1 MEEHKMKKTLCLFLA
16 TILLVVLAVG
26 CNQAGPAPAPAPA
39 PDPAPADPGTNEPA
53 PPPAEDPAEGE
64 AVTLSFMLNSPELTE
79 YYNNMAA
86 AYNEFTGGRVTIDMF
101 IEQND
106 YQTLL
111 LSRLNA
117 GQTPDMFMSS
127 AYAENMLFRDFTVDL
142 TNESF
147 MAHIDPNVL
156 NSVTVDGEITGYP
169 FVLQSH
175 AFIYNL
181 DLFEQAGI
189 TQKPE
194 TLEELRS
201 VCETLDAA
209 GIQPFASGFAEW
221 WVLPQTVYPAMSDVY
236 GSDFE
241 GFFASIAAGA
251 TVFGDLPELDFA
263 LDMLDLIN
271 EYSGNRPMESTFDDQ
286 VGSMANGTVAMIH
299 QGNWAEDS
307 IRSANPDIRI
317 GYVLH
322 PRLSGSA
329 VLAVES
335 NLTFR
340 VGRTENTQETLMWLE
355 WLTTSDFGKSW
366 IPEQIKQMSPQIG
379 AAMPDSLLAEE
390 TAVYLDK
397 GQTAPWWIFTGPEGI
412 EEPFGRAFQ
421 SYVAGTSTRDQL
433 RNELNSLFS

>member
-1 MEEHKMKKTLCLFLA
+1 MEVNKMKKTLCLILA
-16 TILLVVLAVG
+16 LTLLVALAAG
-26 CNQAGPAPAPAPA
+26 CNPAEPSSNPPPEQPPAPTNSN
-39 PDPAPADPGTNEPA
+39 DPAAQPPKEPT
-53 PPPAEDPAEGE
+53 EGE

-142 TNESF
+142 TNEPF

-175 AFIYNL
+175 AYIYNI

-189 TQKPE
+189 TALPE
-194 TLEELRS
+194 TLDELRA
-201 VCETLDAA
+201 VCVKLEAA

-221 WVLPQTVYPAMSDVY
+221 WVLPQTVYTAMSDVY

-241 GFFASIAAGA
+241 GFFASIAAGT
-251 TVFGDLPELDFA
+251 TVFGDLAELDFA
-263 LDMLDLIN
+263 LDLLDLIN

-322 PRLSGSA
+322 PRLNYTA

-340 VGRTENTQETLMWLE
+340 VGRTENTQETLMWLD

-433 RNELNSLFS
+433 RSELNSLFS

>member
-1 MEEHKMKKTLCLFLA
+1 MKRTLCIILAIVLLFAFAAACGNTSETPA
-16 TILLVVLAVG
+16 TPPASGSGTSDTPAVD
-26 CNQAGPAPAPAPA
+26 APAPAS
-39 PDPAPADPGTNEPA
+39 PGEPS
-53 PPPAEDPAEGE
+53 DGE
-64 AVTLSFMLNSPELTE
+64 AVTLHFMLNSPELTE
-79 YYNNMAA
+79 YYNNMAE
-86 AYNEFTGGRVTIDMF
+86 AYNRHTGGRVTIEMF

-111 LSRLNA
+111 MSRLNQ
-117 GQTPDMFMSS
+117 GRIPDMFMSS
-127 AYAENMLFRDFTVDL
+127 AYAENMLFRDFTYDL
-142 TNESF
+142 TNEPF
-147 MAHIDPNVL
+147 MAYIDPNVL

-175 AFIYNL
+175 AYIYNI

-189 TQKPE
+189 TTLPE
-194 TLEELRS
+194 TLEQLRA

-221 WVLPQTVYPAMSDVY
+221 WVLPQTVYPSMSDVNN
-236 GSDFE
+236 GDFE
-241 GFFASIAAGA
+241 GFFANIASGA

-263 LDMLDLIN
+263 LDVLDLIN
-271 EYSGNRPMESTFDDQ
+271 EFSGNRPMESTFDDQ

-307 IRSANPDIRI
+307 IRSANPDIRL

-322 PRLSGSA
+322 PRLDGKA

-340 VGRTENTQETLMWLE
+340 IGRTENLQETLMWLE
-355 WLTTSDFGKSW
+355 WLTTSDFGRSW

-379 AAMPDSLLAEE
+379 AAMPDSMLAEE
-390 TAVYLDK
+390 TAKYLER
-397 GQTAPWWIFTGPEGI
+397 GQAAPWWIFTGPEGI

-421 SYVAGTSTRDQL
+421 AYVAGTATRDQL
-433 RNELNSLFS
+433 RNELNALFR